1 VGRTASIEGL
11 QGRYFIPISLVVVPL
26 FSSKEAVLTIKPMKM
41 NIAVSLFLVLVL
53 IAAIVT
59 LTGRYPAAM

>member
-1 VGRTASIEGL
+1 
-11 QGRYFIPISLVVVPL
+11 L

>member
-1 VGRTASIEGL
+1 
-11 QGRYFIPISLVVVPL
+11 
-26 FSSKEAVLTIKPMKM
+26 M